1 MNTETPTMYKPHTGS
16 DRISLKPLGYSE
28 PPRPHTHAKLDRLGM
43 WFSIICPIHCLVMSI
58 VGISFPVI
66 SWINWGS
73 KLDVIALSIG
83 AVFGLGGCLLSLR
96 QHRDLRPL
104 CLVVAGLALNAVGRF
119 ARLQLGPH
127 LSLIL
132 IVDGPLLMDYGLW
145 KDRRLCKCTG
155 HPH

>member
-1 MNTETPTMYKPHTGS
+1 MNTETPTVYKPHTGS
-16 DRISLKPLGYSE
+16 ERISLKPLGYSD
-28 PPRPHTHAKLDRLGM
+28 PPRPHAHAKLDRLGM
-43 WFSIICPIHCLVMSI
+43 WFSIVCPVHCLVMSI
-58 VGISFPVI
+58 VLIFFPVI
-66 SWINWGS
+66 SWISWSS
-73 KLDVIALSIG
+73 KLDVMALSIG

-132 IVDGPLLMDYGLW
+132 IVDGPLLMAYGLW
-145 KDRRLCKCTG
+145 KDRRLCQCSG
-155 HPH
+155 HAH